1 MTNKEARIGEAITS
15 LTTRLETWG
24 VDEAREKAHAYVH
37 DMLRHGWRPDG
48 YRHNPPPAKPLNVT
62 PASPDVL
69 ATLRGLVSSAKARLC
84 PCGVEPMLC
93 ADHDPRK
100 TSEGETP

>member
-1 MTNKEARIGEAITS
+1 MTPGYCTTCRRPAT
-15 LTTRLETWG
+15 LTE
-24 VDEAREKAHAYVH
+24 V
-37 DMLRHGWRPDG
+37 GWRPDG

-69 ATLRGLVSSAKARLC
+69 ATLRGLVSSAKAGLC
-84 PCGVEPMLC
+84 PCGVNPLLC

-100 TSEGETP
+100 TEGESK